1 MGEQE
6 KVENEKVRVEPSYRS
21 ARSER
26 AQRRAARRADRRG
39 GGLGWLAGLLLI
51 GLGALFLLQN
61 EGFLT
66 QFSNWWALF
75 LLLPAIG
82 TLSAALGAYRR
93 NGGHWT
99 AEVTGPFLGGLL
111 FLGLTT
117 VFLLELNYTWLWSL
131 FLIAAGLLLMATT
144 LLGRSSA

>member
-6 KVENEKVRVEPSYRS
+6 KVADSKVNVEPSYGRT
-21 ARSER
+21 RGER
-26 AQRRAARRADRRG
+26 AQRRAARRADRRA
-39 GGLGWLAGLLLI
+39 GGLGWLAGVLLM
-51 GLGALFLLQN
+51 GLGVLFLLQN
-61 EGFLT
+61 EGIFT

-111 FLGLTT
+111 FLGLTAI
-117 VFLLELNYTWLWSL
+117 FLLNLNYTWLWSL
-131 FLIAAGLLLMATT
+131 FLIAAGLLLIATT